1 MSRPQ
6 RIEYPG
12 ALYHVTSRGNEKGAI
27 FWEDRDRRKFL
38 SLIDAAHQR
47 YEILLHAYLLMP
59 NHYHLL
65 IETPRGNLARV
76 MHDLNGVYT
85 GYVNAVRK
93 RTGHLFQGRYK
104 AIVVEKDRYLL
115 ELSRYIHLNPVRAG
129 LVKLPG
135 QYAWSGVHYLLGAA
149 DATAWF
155 DADFTLRMFAES
167 RRDARAAYR
176 EFLRQGLEKKSPLE
190 DVYAQCMLGSTS
202 FIAAV
207 KSAWMQDDRIGR
219 DVVRA
224 KSLSRKATL
233 DSIRDLVAGEAGP
246 NEQPFPRPG
255 TRKDHLGVKL
265 FIYLARRYTDKTLR
279 DIADYLGWMNANA
292 VSQAHFTF
300 KRRLERDKTIQAT
313 VARLEQAL
321 R

>member
-12 ALYHVTSRGNEKGAI
+12 ALYHVTSRGNEKGSI

-38 SLIDAAHQR
+38 SLIGAAHQR
-47 YEILLHAYLLMP
+47 YDILIHAYLLMR

-76 MHDLNGVYT
+76 MHDLNSVYT
-85 GYVNAVRK
+85 GYANAVRK
-93 RTGHLFQGRYK
+93 RTGHLLQGRYK
-104 AIVVEKDRYLL
+104 AILVEKDRYLL

-129 LVKLPG
+129 LVESPE
-135 QYAWSGVHYLLGAA
+135 QYAWSGVHYLCGDAA
-149 DATAWF
+149 APAWF

-167 RRDARAAYR
+167 RRDARIAYR
-176 EFLRQGLEKKSPLE
+176 EFLRQGIGKKNPLE
-190 DVYAQCMLGSTS
+190 NVYAQCMLGSES
-202 FIAAV
+202 FIAAI
-207 KSAWMQDDRIGR
+207 KGAQMKDDRIGR

-233 DSIRDLVAGEAGP
+233 DSIRDLLAGEAGP
-246 NEQPFPRPG
+246 DAQPFPRPG
-255 TRKDHLGVKL
+255 TRKGNLGLKL
-265 FIYLARRYTDKTLR
+265 FILLARKHTDKTLR
-279 DIADYLGWMNANA
+279 DIAEHLGWMNANA
-292 VSQAHFTF
+292 VSQMHCMF
-300 KRRLERDKTIQAT
+300 KRQLERDKAMQAT
-313 VARLEQAL
+313 VARLERKL